1 LSNPVAQLWCPAILP
16 GVKKRIL
23 LLAGGQSGEH
33 EVSLMS
39 ARGVLAA
46 LPADRFEV
54 TPLVVSRQGRWLS
67 SAETGRALELNGPA
81 AARLGAAGS
90 GRPDTGR
97 PDTGRDTGRPD
108 SQRSDGGGE
117 GMLKQAAGVQGY
129 DLVFPLLHGPNGED
143 GTVQGLLTLAGV
155 PFVGSGVLGSA
166 VSMDKVMT
174 KQVLANAGIPQ
185 VDYRLAT
192 RRQWREQPDDVRD
205 LAAELG
211 LPLFVKPANLGSSV
225 GISKVRSEMELDAAL
240 DLAFSLDRRVILEA
254 MTPGRPRE
262 LEVGIL
268 GNDAP
273 IASPVGELSFSA
285 DFYDYATKY
294 TAGEAAMQIPAELPA
309 ELAEQVR
316 RYALAAFTA
325 LDCAGLARIDFFY
338 VEGKNGAAGQL
349 FLNEVNTMPGF
360 TPTSMY
366 PKLWEAAGWSYS
378 ALVTRLVELGL
389 EER

>member
-1 LSNPVAQLWCPAILP
+1 
-16 GVKKRIL
+16 
-23 LLAGGQSGEH
+23 
-33 EVSLMS
+33 MS

-46 LPADRFEV
+46 LPAERFEV
-54 TPLVVSRQGRWLS
+54 TPLVVSRQGRWLPPG
-67 SAETGRALELNGPA
+67 ETSRALE
-81 AARLGAAGS
+81 AGRADGS
-90 GRPDTGR
+90 RADTG
-97 PDTGRDTGRPD
+97 
-108 SQRSDGGGE
+108 SESL
-117 GMLKQAAGVQGY
+117 LKQATGMQGY

-143 GTVQGLLTLAGV
+143 GTVQGLLTLAGI

-166 VSMDKVMT
+166 ASMDKVMT
-174 KQVLANAGIPQ
+174 KQVLAGTGIPQ
-185 VDYRLAT
+185 VEYRLAT
-192 RRQWREQPDDVRD
+192 RRQWRQAPDTVRD

-268 GNDAP
+268 GNDVP
-273 IASPVGELSFSA
+273 VASPVGELRFDA
-285 DFYDYATKY
+285 DFYDYQTKY
-294 TAGEAAMQIPAELPA
+294 TAGEATMHIPADLPP

-316 RYALAAFTA
+316 QYALAAFQA

-338 VEGKNGAAGQL
+338 VEGRDGTPGQL

-366 PKLWEAAGWSYS
+366 PKLWEAAGWSYE

>member
-1 LSNPVAQLWCPAILP
+1 
-16 GVKKRIL
+16 
-23 LLAGGQSGEH
+23 
-33 EVSLMS
+33 MS

-81 AARLGAAGS
+81 AARLGAAGA

-338 VEGKNGAAGQL
+338 VEGRGGAAGQL

>member
-1 LSNPVAQLWCPAILP
+1 M
-16 GVKKRIL
+16 KKRIL

-54 TPLVVSRQGRWLS
+54 TPLVVSRQGRWLPPT
-67 SAETGRALELNGPA
+67 ETSRALEGGRSDA
-81 AARLGAAGS
+81 GRLEA
-90 GRPDTGR
+90 
-97 PDTGRDTGRPD
+97 GRPD
-108 SQRSDGGGE
+108 SGRADSHRSDSGGE
-117 GMLKQAAGVQGY
+117 SMLKQAAGVQGY

-143 GTVQGLLTLAGV
+143 GTVQGLLTLAGI

-166 VSMDKVMT
+166 ASMDKVMT
-174 KQVLANAGIPQ
+174 KQVLASAGIPQ

-192 RRQWREQPDDVRD
+192 RRQWREQPEDVRD

-294 TAGEAAMQIPAELPA
+294 TAGEAEMHIPAELP
-309 ELAEQVR
+309 EGLAEQVR
-316 RYALAAFTA
+316 QYALAAFAA

-366 PKLWEAAGWSYS
+366 PKLWEAAGWSYA